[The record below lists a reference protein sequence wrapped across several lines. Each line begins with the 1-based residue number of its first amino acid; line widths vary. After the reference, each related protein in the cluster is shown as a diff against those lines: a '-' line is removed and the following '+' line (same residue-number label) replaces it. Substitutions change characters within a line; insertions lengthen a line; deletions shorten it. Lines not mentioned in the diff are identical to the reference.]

1 MKSIYTAALIV
12 ALASVASHAKAGPYG
27 DDMSKCLVSSTSTAD
42 KSLLMKWIFSAMSL
56 NKDVASFVDMPAA
69 TRDQL
74 NKDTGAL
81 FTRLLTESCRQQT
94 HDAYKY
100 EGSSAIGSAFEL
112 LGKIASQGIFADPAV
127 AAGITDLMKNVDQVK
142 LKASLEEK

>member
-1 MKSIYTAALIV
+1 
-12 ALASVASHAKAGPYG
+12 
-27 DDMSKCLVSSTSTAD
+27 
-42 KSLLMKWIFSAMSL
+42 
-56 NKDVASFVDMPAA
+56 MPVA

-81 FTRLLTESCRQQT
+81 FTRLPTESCKQQT

-112 LGKIASQGIFADPAV
+112 LGKIASQGIFGDPAV
-127 AAGITDLMKNVDQVK
+127 AAGITDLMKNVDQAK